1 MIFSFS
7 FLKKLP
13 VQLIL
18 CLSVGLIF
26 GNVISLGI
34 ANIFYTISCFIKD
47 VLMYALPF
55 IIFTYLWAAIISFG
69 NRGAILISITVFFL
83 IAANA
88 CALLTAYGLGS
99 LILPAIISGSI
110 PHIVHDA
117 TVHVTSLWNIPDW
130 QIIKP
135 PHGMI
140 AGILLGF
147 ITLMTKSSWLN
158 QTSQQCRSAATKGL
172 QKGFIPFLPLYVL
185 GFVIKLSRDGQL
197 TNLMQGYAHAFMFI
211 CVLMT
216 MYITFWYFVGNAFN
230 IKKTIA
236 SMREMLPAG
245 ITGFTTM
252 SSSASMPVT
261 LAATEKNLNDRPFA
275 NFIIPASVNPHM
287 VGDGLC
293 ITVTALALLLMAGK
307 PIPPLSIFLIYTL
320 NYCLVK
326 FSAAGVPGGGVI
338 VILPVVRDYLGLD
351 EASTALLQTIYLL
364 QDPIMSSANVMG
376 NGAFAMVTHRL
387 LKPWLG
393 KNSTLSNDQVRE
405 QACSIDITE
414 KKVAR

>member
-1 MIFSFS
+1 MTFSLS
-7 FLKKLP
+7 ILKKLP
-13 VQLIL
+13 VQLVL
-18 CLSVGLIF
+18 CLLIGLSF
-26 GNVISLGI
+26 GNAISLNS
-34 ANIFYTISCFIKD
+34 ANILYTISCFIKD
-47 VLMYALPF
+47 ILMYALPF

-69 NRGAILISITVFFL
+69 NRGKILIGITVCLL
-83 IAANA
+83 ILANA

-99 LILPAIISGSI
+99 LILPTIIKGSI
-110 PHIVHDA
+110 PHITYDA

-130 QIIKP
+130 QFIKP

-140 AGILLGF
+140 SGILLGF
-147 ITLMTKSSWLN
+147 ITLATQSPWLTKNS
-158 QTSQQCRSAATKGL
+158 QTCRIFATNCLK
-172 QKGFIPFLPLYVL
+172 KGFIPVLPLYVL

-197 TNLMQGYAHAFMFI
+197 TNLMHGYANAFIFI
-211 CVLMT
+211 CILMT
-216 MYITFWYFVGNAFN
+216 VYITFWYFVGNAFN
-230 IKKTIA
+230 VKNTIA
-236 SMREMLPAG
+236 SIREMLPAG

-261 LAATEKNLNDRPFA
+261 LAATEKNINDRPFA
-275 NFIIPASVNPHM
+275 NFIVPASVNPHM

-307 PIPPLSIFLIYTL
+307 SIPPLSIFLIYTV

-393 KNSTLSNDQVRE
+393 KNDELEDECINH
-405 QACSIDITE
+405 IDHV
-414 KKVAR
+414 KKEVVG

>member
-1 MIFSFS
+1 MTFSFS
-7 FLKKLP
+7 LFKKLP
-13 VQLIL
+13 VQLVL
-18 CLSVGLIF
+18 CLLIGL
-26 GNVISLGI
+26 SLGNALPLSG
-34 ANIFYTISCFIKD
+34 ANMLYTISCFIKD
-47 VLMYALPF
+47 ILMYALPF

-69 NRGAILISITVFFL
+69 NRGKILIGVTVCFL
-83 IAANA
+83 ILANA

-99 LILPAIISGSI
+99 IVLPAIIKGSI
-110 PHIVHDA
+110 PHITYDA

-130 QIIKP
+130 QFIKP

-140 AGILLGF
+140 FGIILGF
-147 ITLMTKSSWLN
+147 ITLATQSPWLTK
-158 QTSQQCRSAATKGL
+158 TSQTCRMFATNCLK
-172 QKGFIPFLPLYVL
+172 KGFIPVLPLYVL

-197 TNLMQGYAHAFMFI
+197 TNLMHGYAHAFIFI
-211 CVLMT
+211 CILMMT
-216 MYITFWYFVGNAFN
+216 YITFWYFVGNAFN
-230 IKKTIA
+230 VKKTIA

-261 LAATEKNLNDRPFA
+261 LAATEKNLNDRSFS
-275 NFIIPASVNPHM
+275 NFIVPISVNPHM

-307 PIPPLSIFLIYTL
+307 PIPSLSIFLIYMI

-387 LKPWLG
+387 LKPWLNKDG
-393 KNSTLSNDQVRE
+393 TSNIECTNQ
-405 QACSIDITE
+405 IDVT
-414 KKVAR
+414 KKEVAR